1 MNVKILLV
9 VAFTAAASAAV
20 AKVAIP
26 LDIRAKR
33 TYSKAT
39 Y

>member
-1 MNVKILLV
+1 MNVKVLLV

-26 LDIRAKR
+26 LDIR
-33 TYSKAT
+33 SVPGP
-39 Y
+39 